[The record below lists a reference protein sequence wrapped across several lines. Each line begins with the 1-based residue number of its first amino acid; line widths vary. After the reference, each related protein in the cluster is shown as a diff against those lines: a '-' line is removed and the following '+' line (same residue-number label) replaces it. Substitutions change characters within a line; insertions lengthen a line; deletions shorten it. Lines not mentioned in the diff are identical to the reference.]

1 MLILCLKLPVEI
13 DWLVVKVVLVD
24 GNIVDF
30 EMRLEGVVKV
40 VMVDL
45 EALEEVLVVWLQK

>member
-1 MLILCLKLPVEI
+1 
-13 DWLVVKVVLVD
+13 VVLVD
-24 GNIVDF
+24 GNTVDF

-45 EALEEVLVVWLQK
+45 EALEEVLVV